1 MIKVDVISG
10 FLGSGKTT
18 LIRKLLKTYEN
29 ENVVLIE
36 NEFGEIGIDGDI
48 IERDGFEVF
57 EISSG
62 CICCIMQEDFVN
74 LLLRIMNEF
83 EPKRIIIEPT
93 GISILSDIIEI
104 IRKPEFAERCSIN
117 SLITVVDSMNY
128 LEQSEV
134 FGEFFE
140 DQIANASTL
149 VLSKSQFVDEEKINE
164 IISSLR
170 DLNKSASIIA
180 ADWGTLKFDDFHGLL
195 QGDIMADFKDIL
207 RAEYRPCR
215 ENEFDT
221 FAIESSN
228 KYTREELEGILSELK
243 NERYGQVVRGKGFLR
258 GYDCYL
264 DFSYTNG
271 QFTVNQNSLKSSGK
285 LCLIGKGLKEIELK
299 ELFKVKKGGLLG
311 WLKF

>member
-1 MIKVDVISG
+1 VIKVDVISG

-18 LIRKLLKTYEN
+18 LIRKLLKAYEN

-62 CICCIMQEDFVN
+62 CICCIMQKDFVD
-74 LLLRIMNEF
+74 LLLRVMKEF
-83 EPKRIIIEPT
+83 KPERIIIEPT

-104 IRKPEFAERCSIN
+104 LRKPEFAERCSIN

-128 LEQSEV
+128 LEQCEV

-149 VLSKSQFVDEEKINE
+149 VLSKSQFVDEEKIAE

-170 DLNKSASIIA
+170 DLNIDANIITA
-180 ADWGTLKFDDFHGLL
+180 NWDALKMDDFHSLL
-195 QGDIMADFKDIL
+195 QGELIMDFKDIL
-207 RAEYRPCR
+207 HAKYRPCR

-228 KYTREELEGILSELK
+228 KYTKEELESLLQELQNK
-243 NERYGQVVRGKGFLR
+243 QYGQVIRGKGFLK
-258 GYDCYL
+258 GYDCFL
-264 DFSYTNG
+264 EFSYTNG
-271 QFTVNQNSLKSSGK
+271 QFTVNENNLKSSGK
-285 LCLIGKGLKEIELK
+285 LCLIGKGLKELELK
-299 ELFKVKKGGLLG
+299 ELFKVKKGGLLK

>member
-1 MIKVDVISG
+1 VIKVDVISG

-18 LIRKLLKTYEN
+18 LIRKLLKAYEN

-36 NEFGEIGIDGDI
+36 NEFGEIGIDGDV

-62 CICCIMQEDFVN
+62 CICCIMQKDFVN

-83 EPKRIIIEPT
+83 KPERIIIEPT

-104 IRKPEFAERCSIN
+104 LRKPEFAERCSIT

-128 LEQSEV
+128 LEQCEV

-140 DQIANASTL
+140 DQIVNASTL
-149 VLSKSQFVDEEKINE
+149 VLSKSQFVDEEKIVK
-164 IISSLR
+164 ITTSLR
-170 DLNKSASIIA
+170 DLNTEANIIA
-180 ADWGTLKFDDFHGLL
+180 ADWGSLKADDFYGLL
-195 QGDIMADFKDIL
+195 QGDVIADFKDIL
-207 RAEYRPCR
+207 HADYRPCR

-221 FAIESSN
+221 FAIESSS
-228 KYTREELEGILSELK
+228 KYTKEELEATLHELK
-243 NERYGQVVRGKGFLR
+243 DQRYGQVIRGKGFLR
-258 GYDCYL
+258 GHDCYL
-264 DFSYTNG
+264 EFSFTNG
-271 QFTVNQNSLKSSGK
+271 QFVVNENSLKSSGK
-285 LCLIGKGLKEIELK
+285 LCLIGKGLKESELK
-299 ELFKVKKGGLLG
+299 ELFKVKKGGLLS

>member
-18 LIRKLLKTYEN
+18 LIRKLLKAYEN
-29 ENVVLIE
+29 EKVVLIE

-62 CICCIMQEDFVN
+62 CICCIMQKDFVN
-74 LLLRIMNEF
+74 LLLRVIKDFKPE
-83 EPKRIIIEPT
+83 RIIIEPT
-93 GISILSDIIEI
+93 GISILSDIIDI
-104 IRKPEFAERCSIN
+104 LRVPEFAEQCSIN
-117 SLITVVDSMNY
+117 SLITVVDSINY
-128 LEQSEV
+128 LEQYEV

-149 VLSKSQFVDEEKINE
+149 VLSKSQFVDEAKVDE
-164 IISSLR
+164 ITSSVR
-170 DLNKSASIIA
+170 GLNSEADIIM
-180 ADWGTLKFDDFHGLL
+180 ADWGAMNTEEFYGLL
-195 QGDIMADFKDIL
+195 KGDIIVDSKDIL
-207 RAEYRPCR
+207 HADYRPCR

-228 KYTREELEGILSELK
+228 KYTKKELESILSELE
-243 NERYGQVVRGKGFLR
+243 NERYGHVIRGKGFLK

-264 DFSYTNG
+264 EFSYTNG
-271 QFTVNQNSLKSSGK
+271 RFIVDENKLKSSGK
-285 LCLIGKGLKEIELK
+285 LCLIGKGLKEMELK
-299 ELFKVKKGGLLG
+299 ELFKVKSGGLLT
-311 WLKF
+311 WLKY

>member
-18 LIRKLLKTYEN
+18 LIRKLLKAYEN
-29 ENVVLIE
+29 EKVVLIE

-62 CICCIMQEDFVN
+62 CICCIMQKDFVN
-74 LLLRIMNEF
+74 LLSRVIDDFKPE
-83 EPKRIIIEPT
+83 RIIIEPT

-104 IRKPEFAERCSIN
+104 LGKPEFAEKCSIS
-117 SLITVVDSMNY
+117 SLITVVDSINY
-128 LEQSEV
+128 IDQCEV

-140 DQIANASTL
+140 DQISNALTL
-149 VLSKSQFVDEEKINE
+149 MLSKSQFVDQVKISE
-164 IISSLR
+164 ITNSLSEFNSKA
-170 DLNKSASIIA
+170 DIIT
-180 ADWGTLKFDDFHGLL
+180 ADWSSMSQEDFYRLL
-195 QGDIMADFKDIL
+195 QGEIIRDFKDIL
-207 RAEYRPCR
+207 HAEYRPCR

-221 FAIESSN
+221 FAIESKK
-228 KYTREELEGILSELK
+228 KYTKEELEDILSQLK
-243 NERYGQVVRGKGFLR
+243 DVKFGQIIRGKGFLR
-258 GYDCYL
+258 GYGCYW

-271 QFTVNQNSLKSSGK
+271 QFEVKQNSLKSSGK
-285 LCLIGKGLKEIELK
+285 LCLIGKGLRERELM
-299 ELFKVKKGGLLG
+299 ELFQVKRGGILK

>member
-1 MIKVDVISG
+1 VIKVDVISG

-18 LIRKLLKTYEN
+18 LIRKLLKAYEN

-62 CICCIMQEDFVN
+62 CICCIMQKDFVD
-74 LLLRIMNEF
+74 LLLRVMKEF
-83 EPKRIIIEPT
+83 KPERIIIEPT

-104 IRKPEFAERCSIN
+104 LRKPEFAERCSIN

-128 LEQSEV
+128 LEQCEV

-149 VLSKSQFVDEEKINE
+149 VLSKSQFVDEEKVAE

-170 DLNKSASIIA
+170 DLNIDANIITA
-180 ADWGTLKFDDFHGLL
+180 NWDALKMDDFHSLL
-195 QGDIMADFKDIL
+195 QGELIMDFKDIL
-207 RAEYRPCR
+207 HAKYRPCR

-228 KYTREELEGILSELK
+228 KYTKEELESLLQELQNK
-243 NERYGQVVRGKGFLR
+243 QYGQVIRGKGFLK
-258 GYDCYL
+258 GYDCFL
-264 DFSYTNG
+264 EFSYTNG
-271 QFTVNQNSLKSSGK
+271 QFTVNENNLKSSGK
-285 LCLIGKGLKEIELK
+285 LCLIGKGLKELELK
-299 ELFKVKKGGLLG
+299 ELFKVKKGGLLK